1 MEDHYNSKLVIK
13 LNEIILIQIYKIM
26 VLIRKFEEKIIELY
40 SEQEM
45 RCPVH
50 LCIGHEAIP
59 AGVCENLNKGDVVFS
74 NHRSHGHYIA
84 KGGDIKRMLAEIYG
98 KVTGCSKGRGGS
110 MHLIDLSANFLASTP
125 IVGGTIPLAAGAALA
140 SKMQNKSNVSV
151 AFFGDAAVE
160 EGTLHETLNFA
171 SLHKLPVLFVCE
183 NNLYST
189 QTHINE
195 RQPAREIVK
204 VAEGHGIKA
213 FRGDGNNAIE
223 VYETAKNAI
232 EHIKSGNG
240 PVFLEFLTYR
250 FREHCGP
257 NEDVSLGYRT
267 KEEILEWTKKDPIK
281 KLGNKLLDDK
291 IATNEELEKIE
302 HDTGIQIEQA
312 VSFAKES
319 QFPKKDSMDK
329 NVYSE

>member
-1 MEDHYNSKLVIK
+1 
-13 LNEIILIQIYKIM
+13 
-26 VLIRKFEEKIIELY
+26 
-40 SEQEM
+40 M

-59 AGVCENLNKGDVVFS
+59 AGVCKNLNKDDVVFS

-140 SKMQNKSNVSV
+140 SKMQNKGNVSV

-160 EGTLHETLNFA
+160 EGVLHETLNFA
-171 SLHKLPVLFVCE
+171 SLHKLPTLFVCE

-189 QTHINE
+189 HTHINE
-195 RQPAREIVK
+195 RQPAREIIK
-204 VAEGHGIKA
+204 VAEGHGVKA
-213 FRGDGNNAIE
+213 FRGDGNDAIE
-223 VYETAKNAI
+223 VYEITKNAI
-232 EHIKSGNG
+232 NHIKSGNG

-257 NEDVSLGYRT
+257 NEDASLGYRT
-267 KEEILEWTKKDPIK
+267 KEEILEWTKNDPIK
-281 KLGNKLLDDK
+281 KLGSKLLDEK
-291 IATNEELEKIE
+291 IATNDELEKIE
-302 HDTGIQIEQA
+302 YDTRIQIEEA

-319 QFPKKDSMDK
+319 QFPEKDNIDK
-329 NVYSE
+329 YVYSD